1 MASNLPPGDPK
12 LVSNIVGHLKSQG
25 MFDQFRRDCLADIDT
40 KSTYQNLRQ
49 RLENFVSNHLAGIK
63 WSPSLNKSQLRN
75 SLRQTILQSTI
86 LKAACVDR
94 IVQQVVNSKINETFR
109 PQVESAVLEFIGGRV
124 PSGPKGKTG
133 QPSNGPG
140 DLDKPQEVPQSITDV
155 PTSTP
160 SISLASDAQSI
171 LDSITSMS
179 STSSSSSKHPAATST
194 ATATTTVSSP
204 TYKQQPDTSKGA
216 LPEKNN
222 SQSPVTSDVSS
233 PLPESSKA
241 DVIENPTNPM
251 TPDELMHSKIIDELM
266 KDGMCDL
273 PVSLLL
279 QPSASSKQSH
289 SSKAEKQ
296 AVSSLPSA
304 APLKPSA
311 DPLKTAASEKASDQ
325 LQASTSVST
334 PTKAFAESSKG
345 SCSTVRASRR
355 AESADSSKLMRSVS
369 PAPPLLVKEHHLFA
383 EDGKDGAT
391 EEIVDVKP
399 KDIPPTLQRC
409 VSSELSRDAKKSKK
423 LADRSP
429 SMVRKESKDER
440 MDRKASVKKED
451 KKVEK
456 SHFKKDDAGKKAAGV
471 FEDSKLKAEKSDA
484 SSDDKSDSRKDI
496 SAIKALAKDNLKK
509 EYSLQDSDLE
519 QLSDISVSSVHTS
532 DLSSFDSEDS
542 DAGQNKES
550 QANEEDV
557 KDKQEDKKAIQ
568 VKASRTSYVRKP
580 FLYSRYY
587 SDSDDENTVE
597 QCRQKI
603 AKDKEERLKKRQR
616 NRERLEE
623 KRKKTVTDKEKLK
636 QKKPDDASLNAKPQG
651 EPQNTGTMKETLK
664 ELKALEKKMA
674 LKIHNEGK
682 KRTKSKEPS
691 VLPPD
696 THKRKRENSEQ
707 SEEQRSAKKSRNED
721 SDGKKESHSEQVK
734 HKDRDF
740 RKSLDFKDRKRS
752 ISVSSTTSRSPSV
765 EDKGDFPQRRTEKLH
780 SRSRERTAEDGS
792 GREAGKTSKDSEG
805 SAKHE
810 KMARR
815 PSEKEQKSLKPTK
828 KDSEG
833 TQRSD
838 GREKKTP
845 SSGSKLMPKLKS
857 SGDGKPSVSDKA
869 KKLSRGE
876 HSHGTNRPSLKT
888 KDKQSSSRVLEKS
901 GEPAP
906 IKSKDGKADG
916 GRGSEREEKS
926 ATVSRR
932 PSSKGVPPSVSSTRT
947 SSPTVDKAGRV
958 EKKKYHGTQRASSS
972 PSDQQRSEN
981 RERSAAHKSNTS
993 SGTRKGSS
1001 SGLPKPHKGQA
1012 SAHTAK
1018 PTESSKPSLPAAVE
1032 VDKRGTAKSK
1042 ENLPTSD
1049 GTGAVS
1055 EVVANG
1061 SKSKGK
1067 APVATETSPE
1077 SATPTLVIS
1086 PETNVEPERVCALE
1100 GVGKPHA
1107 PDDAISAGNSEHAAP
1122 EDDSNKLA
1130 ITSVAKE
1137 QSRRPAMA
1145 SPAREAG
1152 IGPCADTDAVELE
1165 TMKAQEESLN
1175 SMEPNT
1181 DVSPLNGPPKPD
1193 EQNKALNADST
1204 TEKTVATLPSTDQA
1218 LQIIESVNTTAS
1230 STPTDGTGDSTAAA
1244 EAERS
1249 MDKIGVTAL
1258 DNANV
1263 TATVTDSVE
1272 IIGRIDSA
1280 PDTSATGGGGGGGME
1295 TANVA
1300 DGADAADVVGAV
1312 AHASVTCAAASCVPT
1327 EGLPSSSP
1335 VNETNGK
1342 RLKTPETLAT
1352 STTQGIGISSP
1363 KDQASTPAITQSPV
1377 ALTESC
1383 TPTLG
1388 SEAPSQGENEKKNE
1402 KTLVE
1407 TEGRIEQ
1414 VEAAV
1419 EAVHIDSAEAKT
1431 EGLKDADQVESRVR
1445 DGMPPSHDDG
1455 SHKEA
1460 EGMDIKDQTGADI
1473 LEAISSPTSSS
1484 ESERDTKAVKPLE
1497 DGSEGAASEKSAKK
1511 RGARK
1516 RDGSPT
1522 PPPGKRRRVQ
1532 SDKSEAESKET
1543 TDSSEAEN
1551 SSNSEEKMQRPSTR
1565 RSTRHEKQEKGKEPP
1580 LAHRT
1585 RRKQAKSS
1593 TESDSGRQTRRAS
1606 GHLAAEAARQTR
1618 KKTGG
1623 PVSPNREDKRTRQ
1636 GKVQAVQSKPRGR
1649 QAKQVAKEMASP
1661 QHDARQKAR
1670 QTRASAGLQP
1680 SECESPSADTTK
1692 QSKRGRKSS
1701 GFKSPELPRRT
1712 QQMQSAVSAAQ
1723 ASAEEAPSSKGPAD
1737 PEPEL
1742 SSQKKESET
1751 GEPENTLAVPGEPVS
1766 DTDHK
1771 GETAADVSG
1780 ISKTTVNDPSTL
1792 RSLECLQPCPES
1804 SLDASNET
1812 NYSSVEKQGC
1822 EEIPSVKEG
1831 LLQSDGKQ
1839 QAHDSESQPEAES
1852 PAAHEPQVVTLV
1864 DTTRTVEPCDSAS
1877 AEESRQE
1884 NEQQPP
1890 QMEEMDTAQQK
1901 SSLDKNEPH
1910 LQKPGTQ
1917 EAEKE
1922 VENLEA
1928 KFEKQLEAESL
1939 AANSDLEQPESEHET
1954 DSKTSDGAEEKKSSG
1969 SKGAPP
1975 QRMQLRRLSSAKQ
1988 AKDGADASPQSR
2000 QTRATASVASEA
2012 AQPARQA
2019 RLSAAAAAAAEVKA
2033 LGRQTRSAAVN
2044 AGDVAQQQQ
2053 AKATRSLQATSG
2065 NDKPVSSGG
2074 AGRGRRQPTAP
2085 APETRGSSKRA
2096 APPQSPEPTR
2106 RKARGAEPP
2115 AKRGRR

>member
-160 SISLASDAQSI
+160 SIRLASDAQSI

-204 TYKQQPDTSKGA
+204 TYKLPDTSKGA

-241 DVIENPTNPM
+241 DVIENTTNPM

-296 AVSSLPSA
+296 AV
-304 APLKPSA
+304 
-311 DPLKTAASEKASDQ
+311 
-325 LQASTSVST
+325 
-334 PTKAFAESSKG
+334 
-345 SCSTVRASRR
+345 
-355 AESADSSKLMRSVS
+355 
-369 PAPPLLVKEHHLFA
+369 
-383 EDGKDGAT
+383 
-391 EEIVDVKP
+391 
-399 KDIPPTLQRC
+399 
-409 VSSELSRDAKKSKK
+409 
-423 LADRSP
+423 
-429 SMVRKESKDER
+429 RKESKDER

-471 FEDSKLKAEKSDA
+471 SEDSKFKAEKSDA

-557 KDKQEDKKAIQ
+557 KDKQEDKKVIQ

-682 KRTKSKEPS
+682 KR
-691 VLPPD
+691 
-696 THKRKRENSEQ
+696 
-707 SEEQRSAKKSRNED
+707 
-721 SDGKKESHSEQVK
+721 
-734 HKDRDF
+734 DF

-792 GREAGKTSKDSEG
+792 GREGGKTSKDSEG

-810 KMARR
+810 KMPRR

-828 KDSEG
+828 KDGEG

-845 SSGSKLMPKLKS
+845 SGSKLMPKLKS

-947 SSPTVDKAGRV
+947 SSPTVDKAGRL

-972 PSDQQRSEN
+972 PTDQQRSEN

-1001 SGLPKPHKGQA
+1001 
-1012 SAHTAK
+1012 
-1018 PTESSKPSLPAAVE
+1018 
-1032 VDKRGTAKSK
+1032 
-1042 ENLPTSD
+1042 N
-1049 GTGAVS
+1049 
-1055 EVVANG
+1055 
-1061 SKSKGK
+1061 
-1067 APVATETSPE
+1067 
-1077 SATPTLVIS
+1077 
-1086 PETNVEPERVCALE
+1086 
-1100 GVGKPHA
+1100 
-1107 PDDAISAGNSEHAAP
+1107 
-1122 EDDSNKLA
+1122 
-1130 ITSVAKE
+1130 
-1137 QSRRPAMA
+1137 
-1145 SPAREAG
+1145 
-1152 IGPCADTDAVELE
+1152 
-1165 TMKAQEESLN
+1165 
-1175 SMEPNT
+1175 
-1181 DVSPLNGPPKPD
+1181 
-1193 EQNKALNADST
+1193 
-1204 TEKTVATLPSTDQA
+1204 
-1218 LQIIESVNTTAS
+1218 
-1230 STPTDGTGDSTAAA
+1230 
-1244 EAERS
+1244 
-1249 MDKIGVTAL
+1249 
-1258 DNANV
+1258 
-1263 TATVTDSVE
+1263 
-1272 IIGRIDSA
+1272 
-1280 PDTSATGGGGGGGME
+1280 
-1295 TANVA
+1295 
-1300 DGADAADVVGAV
+1300 
-1312 AHASVTCAAASCVPT
+1312 
-1327 EGLPSSSP
+1327 
-1335 VNETNGK
+1335 
-1342 RLKTPETLAT
+1342 
-1352 STTQGIGISSP
+1352 
-1363 KDQASTPAITQSPV
+1363 
-1377 ALTESC
+1377 
-1383 TPTLG
+1383 
-1388 SEAPSQGENEKKNE
+1388 
-1402 KTLVE
+1402 
-1407 TEGRIEQ
+1407 
-1414 VEAAV
+1414 
-1419 EAVHIDSAEAKT
+1419 
-1431 EGLKDADQVESRVR
+1431 
-1445 DGMPPSHDDG
+1445 
-1455 SHKEA
+1455 
-1460 EGMDIKDQTGADI
+1460 
-1473 LEAISSPTSSS
+1473 
-1484 ESERDTKAVKPLE
+1484 
-1497 DGSEGAASEKSAKK
+1497 
-1511 RGARK
+1511 
-1516 RDGSPT
+1516 
-1522 PPPGKRRRVQ
+1522 
-1532 SDKSEAESKET
+1532 KSEAESKET

-1606 GHLAAEAARQTR
+1606 GHLAAEAARQIR
-1618 KKTGG
+1618 KKRGG

-1712 QQMQSAVSAAQ
+1712 QQMQSAVSAAE

-1780 ISKTTVNDPSTL
+1780 ISKMTVDDSSTL

-1804 SLDASNET
+1804 SLEASNET

-1852 PAAHEPQVVTLV
+1852 PTAHEPQVVTLV
-1864 DTTRTVEPCDSAS
+1864 DTTRPDEPCDSAS

-1910 LQKPGTQ
+1910 LQKPATQ
-1917 EAEKE
+1917 EAEKG

-1939 AANSDLEQPESEHET
+1939 AANSDLEQPESEHEA

>member
-1061 SKSKGK
+1061 SKSK
-1067 APVATETSPE
+1067 
-1077 SATPTLVIS
+1077 
-1086 PETNVEPERVCALE
+1086 
-1100 GVGKPHA
+1100 
-1107 PDDAISAGNSEHAAP
+1107 
-1122 EDDSNKLA
+1122 
-1130 ITSVAKE
+1130 
-1137 QSRRPAMA
+1137 
-1145 SPAREAG
+1145 
-1152 IGPCADTDAVELE
+1152 
-1165 TMKAQEESLN
+1165 
-1175 SMEPNT
+1175 
-1181 DVSPLNGPPKPD
+1181 
-1193 EQNKALNADST
+1193 
-1204 TEKTVATLPSTDQA
+1204 
-1218 LQIIESVNTTAS
+1218 
-1230 STPTDGTGDSTAAA
+1230 
-1244 EAERS
+1244 
-1249 MDKIGVTAL
+1249 
-1258 DNANV
+1258 
-1263 TATVTDSVE
+1263 
-1272 IIGRIDSA
+1272 
-1280 PDTSATGGGGGGGME
+1280 
-1295 TANVA
+1295 
-1300 DGADAADVVGAV
+1300 
-1312 AHASVTCAAASCVPT
+1312 ASCVPT